1 MFKKVR
7 GLITARPEVVMVF
20 INTLPGFIDM
30 ADIHPDDPKEFTA
43 PVVVAGHTWSSIDQ
57 KGESSKQ
64 ELPLELCQLPSVV
77 YFKSKPSMEEKV
89 KVKQQR
95 CSEEREIF
103 NVLKSSELENYNQPS
118 VQSGCERQTTQE
130 FDAIGSMNRFTL
142 MKVPEV
148 LEVLEVQEVSQV
160 LKRLHVEDCLTG
172 SVSIPL
178 IIPSLQFI
186 EHSCQPFHSTNPFVL
201 GMMEEEEEEEEEVM
215 EGVVVV
221 EWNEMDNAEEKL
233 LRMEEEEKSEDKPPP
248 NFNEIP
254 ITMMRWAYR
263 SNPQCI
269 FDTKEK
275 ESQRE
280 SSAIIIFSKDISTEI
295 LGSQRHGGHSV
306 QGSTWDFEKTESDCS
321 VILICHG
328 TSGLQGSLPEP
339 LEYPE
344 PDSQFKDFLR
354 TLSRQKYEWI
364 ARIFT
369 GMIRIS
375 RPRDYPVQGFTQ
387 DVKKTESDC
396 SVISISHHNCLV
408 SGSLPKQSESPSE
421 RCFGSGHSQ
430 EVEVKTS
437 IQQESSHEHDLE
449 EPITDL
455 MDEGPDDD
463 KYQPSD
469 GEETH
474 PCKTAIVDLADEC
487 PDPSSKENL
496 QWKITS

>member
-1 MFKKVR
+1 MLKKVR
-7 GLITARPEVVMVF
+7 GLITACPEVVMMF
-20 INTLPGFIDM
+20 INSLPGFINM
-30 ADIHPDDPKEFTA
+30 ANIHPDNSKEFMA
-43 PVVVAGHTWSSIDQ
+43 PVVVAGHTWSLIDQ

-64 ELPLELCQLPSVV
+64 ELPLELCQLPSVI

-95 CSEEREIF
+95 RSEEREIF
-103 NVLKSSELENYNQPS
+103 NVPKSSELENYNQPS

-142 MKVPEV
+142 MKVPEGF
-148 LEVLEVQEVSQV
+148 EVLEVQEVSQ
-160 LKRLHVEDCLTG
+160 DCLTG

-186 EHSCQPFHSTNPFVL
+186 EHFCQPFHSTNLFVL

-233 LRMEEEEKSEDKPPP
+233 LKMEEEEKSEDKPPP
-248 NFNEIP
+248 NFNEIL
-254 ITMMRWAYR
+254 ITI
-263 SNPQCI
+263 CI

-275 ESQRE
+275 GSQRE
-280 SSAIIIFSKDISTEI
+280 SSAITIFSRDISTEI
-295 LGSQRHGGHSV
+295 
-306 QGSTWDFEKTESDCS
+306 
-321 VILICHG
+321 
-328 TSGLQGSLPEP
+328 GLQGSLPEL
-339 LEYPE
+339 LEYPD
-344 PDSQFKDFLR
+344 PDSQSKDFLR
-354 TLSRQKYEWI
+354 TLSRQKWI

-369 GMIRIS
+369 RMIRIS

-387 DVKKTESDC
+387 DVKKIECDY

-408 SGSLPKQSESPSE
+408 SESLPKQSESPSE
-421 RCFGSGHSQ
+421 KYFGSGHSR

-437 IQQESSHEHDLE
+437 IQQKSSHEHDLE
-449 EPITDL
+449 EPTTDL
-455 MDEGPDDD
+455 MDEDPDDD

-474 PCKTAIVDLADEC
+474 PCKTATVDLAGEC
-487 PDPSSKENL
+487 PDLSSKENF
-496 QWKITS
+496 QWKITPQSQRIIL